1 LKEQALRRLELR
13 FRFFFILI
21 ILVFIV
27 LLARLWYLQ
36 IVQGEEYYAASLGNF
51 GRQIRIAAPRGNI
64 YDRNGNLLV
73 SNRFSH
79 VVSVVPND
87 FLKNPEALRFLSDLL
102 EIPETELVA
111 RFEKLK
117 SSQREQYV
125 PVKHDVSP
133 EVIGRILEARLD
145 FPGVTVEQYPV
156 RSYPLGEVA
165 AHLFG
170 HISEINQEELAQ
182 MRGLGYRLGDLVGKM
197 GLEKTYETYLR
208 GTDGLRILQ
217 VDSVGQHLQVLD
229 EIGFA
234 PGQNLH
240 LTLDLELQ
248 LEAEKAL
255 SEHLVWLRENTEYT
269 AASAGVVVVM
279 DPRSGAILAMVSYP
293 RFDPN
298 IFVGGASQE
307 VLGGLLND
315 PLRPFTNRVTRE
327 GYMPGST
334 FKPVTV
340 IAALEEGVTGPNQSF
355 VCKGMDRIH
364 GALFRCWKQEGH
376 GVLNLVEGLAHS
388 CNMVLA
394 ELARE
399 VGPEG
404 IAKYARLLGFGAPT
418 GLELHPLE
426 LSGLIGDP
434 DYKRKTRDPRWYPIE
449 TVHLSVG
456 QGFIQVTP
464 IQLVQA
470 FAVIA
475 NGGKHYQPWVVQR
488 IETADGRVIK
498 EFSPQITR
506 EIQLKPTTWELVREG
521 LEKTVSTGTARG
533 AFWGFPLDRIPV
545 AGKTGTA
552 QIYGKEDYAFF
563 ASYAPADNP
572 ELVILVAVEEGGSGS
587 LGAAPVARRLYEVYF
602 GLRKPAASSRQQPAK
617 EAKTPAE
624 KTPAE
629 KTPAEKTPAE
639 KTPVEKTPVEKAPA
653 PAEKKPVVKETPAE
667 TAPAEKVQVERVPVE
682 KNPEEKAPVEKAPV
696 EEAPQEQTLVE
707 EAPGQETPVGE
718 APLNEVPEEGPLGEE
733 GVPVEE
739 PPDAPV
745 QEVTGEEAPVDENP
759 VG

>member
-1 LKEQALRRLELR
+1 MKEQVLRSLERR

-21 ILVFIV
+21 ILVFAV
-27 LLARLWYLQ
+27 LLARLWFLQ
-36 IVQGEEYYAASLGNF
+36 IVQGEKHYAESLGNF

-64 YDRNGNLLV
+64 YDRTGKLLV

-87 FLKNPEALRFLSDLL
+87 ILSNPEALDFLSNLL
-102 EIPETELVA
+102 EVPAAELA
-111 RFEKLK
+111 GRLEKVTD
-117 SSQREQYV
+117 QREQYV

-145 FPGVTVEQYPV
+145 FPGITVEKYPV
-156 RSYPLGEVA
+156 RSYPLGEVG

-170 HISEINQEELAQ
+170 HIGEINQEELAK
-182 MRGLGYRLGDLVGKM
+182 MRSFGYRLGDLIGKM

-208 GTDGLRILQ
+208 GTDGLKILQ
-217 VDSVGQHLQVLD
+217 VDSVGQHLQVLE
-229 EIGFA
+229 EIRFA

-255 SEHLVWLRENTEYT
+255 SEHLVWLRENTDYK
-269 AASAGVVVVM
+269 SARSGVVLVM

-298 IFVGGASQE
+298 IFVGGVSQE
-307 VLGGLLND
+307 VLTGLLND

-340 IAALEEGVTGPNQSF
+340 IAALEEGVTGPNQNF
-355 VCKGMDRIH
+355 ICAGMDRVH
-364 GALFRCWKQEGH
+364 GALFKCWKQEGH
-376 GVLNLVEGLAHS
+376 GMLNLVEGLAYS

-404 IAKYARLLGFGAPT
+404 IAKNARLLGFGSST
-418 GLELHPLE
+418 GLGLHPLE
-426 LSGLIGDP
+426 IGGLVGDP

-464 IQLVQA
+464 LQLAQA

-488 IETADGRVIK
+488 IETAEGRVVK
-498 EFSPQITR
+498 EFSPQVTR
-506 EIQLKPTTWELVREG
+506 EIQLKPTTLRLVREG
-521 LEKTVSTGTARG
+521 LEKAVSMGTARG
-533 AFWGFPLDRIPV
+533 AFWGFPLDRFPV

-552 QIYGKEDYAFF
+552 QIHGKEDYAFF
-563 ASYAPADNP
+563 ASYAPADQP
-572 ELVILVAVEEGGSGS
+572 ELVILVVVEEGGSGS
-587 LGAAPVARRLYEVYF
+587 LGAAPVARRLYEAYF
-602 GLRKPAASSRQQPAK
+602 GLRKTTSTPELPTE
-617 EAKTPAE
+617 EAE
-624 KTPAE
+624 
-629 KTPAEKTPAE
+629 
-639 KTPVEKTPVEKAPA
+639 
-653 PAEKKPVVKETPAE
+653 
-667 TAPAEKVQVERVPVE
+667 
-682 KNPEEKAPVEKAPV
+682 APV
-696 EEAPQEQTLVE
+696 EEAPAKEK
-707 EAPGQETPVGE
+707 
-718 APLNEVPEEGPLGEE
+718 
-733 GVPVEE
+733 PVE
-739 PPDAPV
+739 
-745 QEVTGEEAPVDENP
+745 
-759 VG
+759 